1 MRNWKISFIMFVSFL
16 LLAGCTATTA
26 EYAAKGAAAGA
37 VSASFIGAMTDLI
50 VDGRVNTYRL
60 SRNMV
65 GGAIAGGIAGGVA
78 GSQAEEAA
86 VEKATARE
94 MERTPILET
103 EESADEAESLEKSI
117 GRENVN
123 ALKALV
129 QCRHE
134 DAFRKALQTS
144 RSENPEYREA
154 GLIVQALV
162 DRDRGNSAGVD
173 RVLSEV
179 IAMNDKLEDITSA
192 RQGLDDIYIILQDER
207 RIQGLDVACP

>member
-1 MRNWKISFIMFVSFL
+1 MKNLKISFIFLVSFL

-78 GSQAEEAA
+78 GSQAEKTA
-86 VEKATARE
+86 VEKANARE
-94 MERTPILET
+94 MEKTLILET
-103 EESADEAESLEKSI
+103 EESDDEAESLEKSI
-117 GRENVN
+117 GPDNVN
-123 ALKALV
+123 ALKSLV

-134 DAFRKALQTS
+134 DAFRKALQTA

-162 DRDRGNSAGVD
+162 DRDRGNTAGVD
-173 RVLSEV
+173 RVLPEV
-179 IAMNDKLEDITSA
+179 ISMNDELEDMTSA
-192 RQGLDDIYIILQDER
+192 RQGLDSIYIILQDER
-207 RIQGLDVACP
+207 RIQGLDVACQ